1 MPRSRS
7 RSHSQSLKVNTW
19 LQVKWVLRA
28 TAAITTRAVTMP
40 TIIRTL
46 TTTITS
52 IAADG
57 QWLSTT
63 RRKEAGSQVKLAI
76 TRNHTAKVV
85 ISTTLE
91 LQPSTTSQSRTSII
105 KTLEE

>member
-63 RRKEAGSQVKLAI
+63 RRKEAGSQAKLAI